1 MSSNFHNKITFAI
14 LNIININHKS
24 KIKEISIYEKGFL
37 EKIILKQKLSY
48 TFCRNN
54 LLNNDFFNIK
64 IEIRDPEELRVY
76 KLHKYNMSKNTI
88 LKSFYLF
95 LSFVFLKYI
104 WKNKDLYLISYKFF
118 SLGH

>member
-1 MSSNFHNKITFAI
+1 MSSNIDNKITFAI

-37 EKIILKQKLSY
+37 EKIILKQKLNY

-64 IEIRDPEELRVY
+64 IEIRDPKKLRLRVY
-76 KLHKYNMSKNTI
+76 KLHKYNI
-88 LKSFYLF
+88 
-95 LSFVFLKYI
+95 
-104 WKNKDLYLISYKFF
+104 
-118 SLGH
+118 